1 MAEVTVSQF
10 AEVLKVPVD
19 RLLVQL
25 DQAGIKVSGPN
36 DRISDDA
43 KMELLTHL
51 RRSHG
56 STSTTGNAAA
66 PSKITL
72 SRKTQQE
79 IKLSSGQGRARTVNV
94 EVRTK
99 RTYIKRDVLQEQ
111 ARQHQDEIDQK
122 RRDVEEAQQRET
134 DRLEAE
140 RLEQERVESDARRRL
155 EEEAAQ
161 QKAAEEAQRLAEQAA
176 REEEARRMREREEAA
191 QRAATEAEEASRRAA
206 EATSTATKKGPE
218 KKAAEKKAAENK
230 APEAPAKP
238 VFDPTFQKPQF
249 IPPIQTRERPQQQ
262 AIAPQRKGAP
272 QQPTQAAQP
281 RVAAPASAQQQGR
294 PQGPANNQQGRP
306 QGPASN
312 QQGRPQGPAGNQQG
326 RPQGPAG
333 NPQQARPQGPAG
345 AGADANTR
353 YGRQELHVAGDVSS
367 RYKKKRRPMKGPGG
381 RMAAPS
387 GEAGRHGFEM
397 PTAPVVREVSVGE
410 TVTVSELAQK
420 MAIKATEV
428 IKVLMNMGVMATI
441 NQPLDQDTA
450 VLVVEELGHTV
461 KVLKENQIEEDLQGA
476 PSDDSAAS
484 EPRPPVVTVMGHVD
498 HGKTSLLDYIR
509 RTKVAAGEAGGI
521 TQHIGAY
528 HVETPKGSVTFLDTP
543 GHAAFTAMRARGA
556 KATDVV
562 VLVVAADDGVMPQT
576 IEAIQHA
583 RAANVPIVVAVNKI
597 DKPEADLDRVRQ
609 ELAKQEV
616 IPEDWGGETIFVP
629 VSARTGQGID
639 QLLESILLVAEVLEL
654 RAPRDGLASGL
665 VIESSVEKGR
675 GAVATVLVKKGTLRT
690 GDPIIA
696 GSEFGR
702 VRAMF
707 DENGKAVEEATPS
720 MPVQVLGLSSPPN
733 AGDEF
738 LAAESERKAREVA
751 LYRQGKFRDV
761 KLASRIQK
769 AEDVFS
775 QMGEAKIGIVAVL
788 IKADVQGS
796 AEALRESLTKLSTDE
811 VQVKLIASG
820 LGGITESDVQLAAAS
835 KGLII
840 GFNVRADSGA
850 REAIKETGVEV
861 RYYSIIY
868 EAIDDVRQM
877 LSGMLQPEIKES
889 IVGVAQVRDVF
900 RSSKF
905 GVVAGCLVTEGVVKR
920 NNPIRVLRENVV
932 IFEGALESLRRFKD
946 DVGEVRAGVECGIGV
961 KNYQDVRA
969 GDQIE
974 CYSRVEV
981 ARTLAAE

>member
-19 RLLVQL
+19 RLLLQL
-25 DQAGIKVSGPN
+25 DQAGISVSGPD

-43 KMELLTHL
+43 KLELLTHL

-56 STSTTGNAAA
+56 SGDSGDAA

-72 SRKTQQE
+72 SRKSQQE
-79 IKLSSGQGRARTVNV
+79 IKLASGQGRARTVSV

-99 RTYIKRDVLQEQ
+99 RTYIKRDVLQEK
-111 ARQHQDEIDQK
+111 ARLQQDEIDQK
-122 RRDVEEAQQRET
+122 RRETEEAQQREVE
-134 DRLEAE
+134 RLEAVRRE
-140 RLEQERVESDARRRL
+140 RERVETDNRRRI
-155 EEEAAQ
+155 EEEAANK
-161 QKAAEEAQRLAEQAA
+161 KAQEEARRLAEQTA
-176 REEEARRMREREEAA
+176 REAQERRAREREDV
-191 QRAATEAEEASRRAA
+191 QKRP
-206 EATSTATKKGPE
+206 PE
-218 KKAAEKKAAENK
+218 
-230 APEAPAKP
+230 PLPPP
-238 VFDPTFQKPQF
+238 VFDPTFQRPQI

-262 AIAPQRKGAP
+262 PAAVRP
-272 QQPTQAAQP
+272 QQPASSTPPPRKAPPQPQAAAA
-281 RVAAPASAQQQGR
+281 AAPPSRA
-294 PQGPANNQQGRP
+294 PAAPGGQ
-306 QGPASN
+306 
-312 QQGRPQGPAGNQQG
+312 
-326 RPQGPAG
+326 
-333 NPQQARPQGPAG
+333 
-345 AGADANTR
+345 DANTR
-353 YGRQELHVAGDVSS
+353 YGRQELHVTGDVSS
-367 RYKKKRRPMKGPGG
+367 RYKKKRRTKGRPMQH
-381 RMAAPS
+381 AS
-387 GEAGRHGFEM
+387 ESGRHGFAM
-397 PTAPVVREVSVGE
+397 PTAPVVREVNVGE
-410 TVTVSELAQK
+410 TVTVGELAQK

-441 NQPLDQDTA
+441 NQPIDQDTA
-450 VLVVEELGHTV
+450 VLVVEELGHTA
-461 KVLKENQIEEDLQGA
+461 KVLKENQIEEDLQGVQGG
-476 PSDDSAAS
+476 AAAAA

-509 RTKVAAGEAGGI
+509 RSKVAAGEAGGI

-528 HVETPKGSVTFLDTP
+528 HVEIPKGSVTFLDTP

-583 RAANVPIVVAVNKI
+583 RAAGVPIVVAVNKI
-597 DKPEADLDRVRQ
+597 DKPDADLDRVRQ
-609 ELAKQEV
+609 ELAKHDV
-616 IPEDWGGETIFVP
+616 IPEDWGGQNIFIP

-639 QLLESILLVAEVLEL
+639 QLLEAILLQAEVLEL
-654 RAPRDGLASGL
+654 SAPRAGLAAGI

-675 GAVATVLVKKGTLRT
+675 GAVATVLVKKGTLHM

-707 DENGKAVEEATPS
+707 DENGKQVEEATPS
-720 MPVQVLGLSSPPN
+720 MPVVVLGLSSPPN

-761 KLASRIQK
+761 KLARTATR

-796 AEALRESLTKLSTDE
+796 AEALRESLTNLSTDE

-835 KGLII
+835 RGLII
-840 GFNVRADSGA
+840 GFNVRADAGA
-850 REAIKETGVEV
+850 RDAIKETGVEV

-868 EAIDDVRQM
+868 EAIDDVKQM

-974 CYSRVEV
+974 CFSRVEI
-981 ARTLAAE
+981 ARTLA